1 MAFAEDLG
9 GAARVESFGLVKRP
23 DAKGRGRRRAD
34 WREAHRSCYPPGM
47 DVGIIGSVIGTGLA
61 VVIAIVGLGWCA
73 TTRLEARLDRR
84 MDRIEDNLGARMD
97 RMEGAHRTDT
107 ARMEEARRADTARVE
122 ERLARVEHGQAKLEG
137 LLEGLREAIAGR
149 RAA

>member
-1 MAFAEDLG
+1 
-9 GAARVESFGLVKRP
+9 
-23 DAKGRGRRRAD
+23 
-34 WREAHRSCYPPGM
+34 M

-61 VVIAIVGLGWCA
+61 VVIAIVGLGWRA
-73 TTRLEARLDRR
+73 MARLEARLDRR
-84 MDRIEDNLGARMD
+84 MDR
-97 RMEGAHRTDT
+97 MEGAHRT
-107 ARMEEARRADTARVE
+107 DTARVE